1 MIAVKAKKNEILV
14 SIPTEGMP
22 EEAVNSFVNWL
33 RMEAAARRSR
43 LTQKEAWKLS
53 EDIKSDWWKTNQS
66 RLAQRKGQ

>member
-33 RMEAAARRSR
+33 RMEAAARRSH
-43 LTQKEAWKLS
+43 LTQKESWKLS
-53 EDIKSDWWKTNQS
+53 EDIKSDWWKANQS
-66 RLAQRKGQ
+66 RFVQRKGQ

>member
-33 RMEAAARRSR
+33 RMEAAARPSH
-43 LTQKEAWKLS
+43 LTQKESWKLS
-53 EDIKSDWWKTNQS
+53 EDIKSDWWKANQS
-66 RLAQRKGQ
+66 RFVQRKGQ